1 MTLFERR
8 SFVKVWDW
16 EWGSWEVVAVVAVVV
31 EVVDAVVEDAGVGS
45 GGGASGLEEEGHETI
60 TMGDMHTCEK
70 YNYLQQTWSSSHFL
84 WLLWTKFYISGSGFY
99 LCRFWLE

>member
-70 YNYLQQTWSSSHFL
+70 YIIYNKLGARL
-84 WLLWTKFYISGSGFY
+84 ISFDY
-99 LCRFWLE
+99 FE